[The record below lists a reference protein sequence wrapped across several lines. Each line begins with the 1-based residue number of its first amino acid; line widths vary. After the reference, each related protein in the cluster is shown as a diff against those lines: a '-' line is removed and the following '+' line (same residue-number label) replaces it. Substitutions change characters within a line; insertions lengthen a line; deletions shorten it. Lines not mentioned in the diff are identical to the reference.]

1 MAENS
6 GIQWT
11 DHTFNPWWGCTKVS
25 PGCANCYAET
35 LAVTRRKLPV
45 WGPAPRFGR
54 KLMSDGHWKGP
65 EKWNRVA
72 AAAGERH
79 RVFCASMAD
88 VFDEHPDVDEPR
100 ARLFDLIER
109 TPHLDWQLLTKRP
122 HRVLELV
129 PRDWHDGF
137 PSNVWL
143 GTSVEDQRRADERIR
158 ILRDLPAAVRFL
170 SCEPLLGP
178 VDLRHYLS
186 PGQTIHVCASVEGM
200 IRNRAFDGLQHDD
213 GTPMGRGEAEEELW
227 KLARAGVRVIPASTC
242 DNFDSQRGCLGHP
255 SPGID
260 WVIVGGESGPGARPC
275 NVEWIRSVVQQCRA
289 ADTAVFVKQLGAV
302 VLDRNDRFDA
312 HETDDP
318 RGWPEGVGPDE
329 RSKPRWQG
337 DIERIAL
344 HDRKG
349 GDPEEW
355 PEDLRVREFPTPL
368 RRCRECGCTDLA
380 CRSCIEATG
389 HPCSWVEG
397 DLCSRCEAR
406 A

>member
-54 KLMSDGHWKGP
+54 KLMSEGHWKGP
-65 EKWNRVA
+65 EKWNRAA

-88 VFDEHPDVDEPR
+88 VFDEHPDVTEPR

-129 PRDWHDGF
+129 PPDWHDGF

-143 GTSVEDQRRADERIR
+143 GTSVEDQQRAEERIP
-158 ILRDLPAAVRFL
+158 ILLQMPAAVRFL

-178 VDLRHYLS
+178 VDL
-186 PGQTIHVCASVEGM
+186 
-200 IRNRAFDGLQHDD
+200 DGNW
-213 GTPMGRGEAEEELW
+213 GY
-227 KLARAGVRVIPASTC
+227 AGSATLDVLDEWP
-242 DNFDSQRGCLGHP
+242 
-255 SPGID
+255 ID

-275 NVEWIRSVVQQCRA
+275 NVEWIRSLVGQCRNA
-289 ADTAVFVKQLGAV
+289 GTAVFVKQLGSRPCSNVIRWADP
-302 VLDRNDRFDA
+302 DRLSLG
-312 HETDDP
+312 T
-318 RGWPEGVGPDE
+318 
-329 RSKPRWQG
+329 
-337 DIERIAL
+337 I

-368 RRCRECGCTDLA
+368 RRCRACGCTDLD
-380 CRSCIEATG
+380 CRSCVEATG
-389 HPCSWVEG
+389 HPCYWVEG